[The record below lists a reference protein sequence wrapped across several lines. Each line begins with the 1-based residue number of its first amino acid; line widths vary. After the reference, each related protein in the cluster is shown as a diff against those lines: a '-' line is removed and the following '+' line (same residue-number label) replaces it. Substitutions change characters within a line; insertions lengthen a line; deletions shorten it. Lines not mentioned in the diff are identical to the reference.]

1 MEEDNFCAELAM
13 LLITTLYHLLSIY
26 YVPGPGLSPKDIDMN
41 FKKRSQNSQSSG
53 GNISM
58 NQLYDFST

>member
-53 GNISM
+53 GNI
-58 NQLYDFST
+58 